1 MREKHWLKSYG
12 ETPAEINADR
22 YGSVVELLE
31 SAMQRYAALPAFRS
45 FGQTLSYADVD
56 RLSAAFCAYLHS
68 SPCAME

>member
-31 SAMQRYAALPAFRS
+31 SAMQRDAALCGTAGVS
-45 FGQTLSYADVD
+45 
-56 RLSAAFCAYLHS
+56 
-68 SPCAME
+68 